1 VAPRLIFG
9 RDELILNQQVTK
21 LVLCAFAIALNVVA
35 GTIVGDLKIPLLF
48 LDVVGTILIGVLYGP
63 YWAFSVGILTNL
75 VLGVTSS
82 YTNIPFGLVNGA
94 VGLISGYAA
103 RRFGFGLR
111 TAIISGVIMSVVCPI
126 IGTPI
131 AVAMFGGLTGGA
143 TDVFVLWLHNAGAK
157 MFAAAFI
164 PRLYEN
170 LLDKVLSCILVML
183 ILRNLPAG
191 MLRRLGSAK
200 SASKSSSH
208 AA

>member
-1 VAPRLIFG
+1 MNQNVTRLA
-9 RDELILNQQVTK
+9 
-21 LVLCAFAIALNVVA
+21 LCAFAIALNVVA

-48 LDVVGTILIGVLYGP
+48 LDTIGTIFIAVLYGP
-63 YWAFSVGILTNL
+63 YWAFAVGILTNL
-75 VLGVTSS
+75 VLGVTSN

-94 VGLISGYAA
+94 VGLIAGYAA
-103 RRFGFGLR
+103 RRYGFSLWI
-111 TAIISGVIMSVVCPI
+111 AIASGVFMSIICPI

-143 TDVFVLWLHNAGAK
+143 TDVVVIWLRDAGAQL
-157 MFAAAFI
+157 FAAAFI

-183 ILRNLPAG
+183 IIRNLPAG
-191 MLRRLGSAK
+191 MMKRLGSPK
-200 SASKSSSH
+200 RSSRGSQH